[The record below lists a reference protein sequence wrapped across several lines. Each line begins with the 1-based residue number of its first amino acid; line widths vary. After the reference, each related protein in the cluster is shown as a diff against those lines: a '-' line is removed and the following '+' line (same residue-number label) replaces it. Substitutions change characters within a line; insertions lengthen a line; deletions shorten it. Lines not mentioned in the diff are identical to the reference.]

1 MEKRACKL
9 TLPEPAIQRR
19 YLIGS
24 SHRWLITVDEH
35 SEMHLVNPITS
46 EQISLPSVITIE
58 HVAPILD
65 ESGVI
70 CSYRFSR
77 HTAEANMGPSSTHSL
92 CELRDY
98 LFHKAHLFYDT
109 SVGNYFVVS
118 IHNPFGQLSF
128 ARLEDEKWTWLP
140 PYSLF
145 DDCIYKDGLLYAVTL
160 CGTIITFD
168 IIRTEVTTKIILD
181 MEGTY
186 TSERVYIIQAPWG
199 DLLQIRRPEVW
210 IRDSPNKKATFENVL
225 WVITIYKVCIASRK
239 LVEINC
245 LDDHVLFLGHNQSLC
260 SRAEKYPHLKP
271 NHIYFTDDC
280 KSASAK
286 CKSGFHLNIGIF
298 HLQSMEMGEVV
309 SPRMWSKCMS
319 PLWILPNPRKM
330 E

>member
-1 MEKRACKL
+1 MKIVAGRFEDLPQEILMGIFALLEFSDLVRAGSVCSSWNSAYSSICSFGQFKCSDTSCLIYTSESAGENVVFLYSLMEKRAGKL

-128 ARLEDEKWTWLP
+128 ARLEDENWTWLP
-140 PYSLF
+140 HTHSLMT
-145 DDCIYKDGLLYAVTL
+145 AS
-160 CGTIITFD
+160 
-168 IIRTEVTTKIILD
+168 IRMVFY
-181 MEGTY
+181 M
-186 TSERVYIIQAPWG
+186 Q
-199 DLLQIRRPEVW
+199 
-210 IRDSPNKKATFENVL
+210 
-225 WVITIYKVCIASRK
+225 
-239 LVEINC
+239 
-245 LDDHVLFLGHNQSLC
+245 
-260 SRAEKYPHLKP
+260 
-271 NHIYFTDDC
+271 
-280 KSASAK
+280 
-286 CKSGFHLNIGIF
+286 
-298 HLQSMEMGEVV
+298 
-309 SPRMWSKCMS
+309 
-319 PLWILPNPRKM
+319 
-330 E
+330 